1 MNSRSILY
9 TLVFTFIIE
18 ISGCASQPSSWDAP
32 PAAAQTTAL
41 PKGAADADCK
51 EPIPELFE
59 RVSPSVVSI
68 SAVEIDRFEIENGI
82 KIVVGS
88 GFIISDDGLVL
99 TNSHVVFDRQAIT
112 VILDDGRRVK
122 ATLLG
127 ADPIYDLAVLRIPV
141 VRKEIPKA
149 LLGNS
154 DWVRIGEDVVAIGNP
169 LSLEQ
174 TLTRGVVS
182 GLNRFVPDSPF
193 SLALPLI
200 QTDAPIN
207 PGNSGGPLFNRCG
220 EVIGITTLMV
230 SDAQNIGFAVP
241 INTAKQVIP
250 QLVKHG
256 RVIRPW
262 FGMSVKPIST
272 EAMEL
277 INIPLIDGLLVEK
290 VDSGSPAQQ
299 AGVHGG
305 NLPVTIAGDQFLL
318 GGDVITEMNGQSPND
333 TKRFAELVSS
343 LQVGDT
349 IRLTL
354 YREKHARQVTF
365 KLLERPL
372 LPGDLRSSASNT
384 LLRLGNT
391 WDRHPKPNAGS
402 YGTRGK
408 E

>member
-1 MNSRSILY
+1 
-9 TLVFTFIIE
+9 
-18 ISGCASQPSSWDAP
+18 
-32 PAAAQTTAL
+32 
-41 PKGAADADCK
+41 
-51 EPIPELFE
+51 
-59 RVSPSVVSI
+59 VSI
-68 SAVEIDRFEIENGI
+68 TAVEIDRFEIENGI
-82 KIVVGS
+82 KIVAGS

-112 VILDDGRRVK
+112 VILDDGRKVK

-127 ADPIYDLAVLRIPV
+127 ADPIFDLAVLSIPV

-154 DWVRIGEDVVAIGNP
+154 DAVRIGEDVVAIGNP
-169 LSLEQ
+169 LALEQ

-262 FGMSVKPIST
+262 FGMSVKPVSK
-272 EAMEL
+272 EVMEL
-277 INIPLIDGLLVEK
+277 INMPLVDGLLVEK
-290 VDSGSPAQQ
+290 VDSGSPAQK
-299 AGVHGG
+299 AGIRGG
-305 NLPVTIAGDQFLL
+305 NLPVTIAGEQFLL
-318 GGDVITEMNGQSPND
+318 GGDIITAINGQPPND
-333 TKRFAELVSS
+333 TKRFSELVGSF
-343 LQVGDT
+343 QVGDT
-349 IRLTL
+349 VRLTL
-354 YREKHARQVTF
+354 YREKHARQVV
-365 KLLERPL
+365 LQLPERPL
-372 LPGDLRSSASNT
+372 LPGDLRSSASNM
-384 LLRLGNT
+384 LMRLGNT
-391 WDRHPKPNAGS
+391 WDRPSQNQRK
-402 YGTRGK
+402 YTQ
-408 E
+408 